1 MKSIIAVTGMAG
13 AGKGIAT
20 DVARSFGYPVFVC
33 GDVVREEA
41 RRRGIPETPE
51 NLGAVM
57 LSIRREDGP
66 SVVAERLISG
76 IAESSS
82 QLVVV
87 EGMRSFEEVNE
98 LRRSFGNITIVAIHA
113 SPSTRFERIAE
124 RGRPDDPK
132 SWSEFEER
140 DMRELDVGIG
150 KVIALADEMIVN
162 EGNVD
167 ELEMSFRRVLEEI
180 SHVESDFNVC

>member
-1 MKSIIAVTGMAG
+1 MKNIIAVTGMAG
-13 AGKGIAT
+13 AGKGITT
-20 DVARSFGYPVFVC
+20 DVAQSFGYPVFVC

-41 RRRGIPETPE
+41 RKRGIPETPE

-57 LSIRREDGP
+57 LRIRREDGP
-66 SVVAERLISG
+66 PVVAKRLISR
-76 IAESSS
+76 IIESSS

-87 EGMRSFEEVNE
+87 EGVRSLEEVNE
-98 LRRSFGNITIVAIHA
+98 LRRSFGNITVVSIHA
-113 SPSTRFERIAE
+113 SPSTRFERITE

-140 DMRELDVGIG
+140 DMRELEVGIG

-167 ELEMSFRRVLEEI
+167 ELEVRYRRVLEEI
-180 SHVESDFNVC
+180 LHVESDFNMC